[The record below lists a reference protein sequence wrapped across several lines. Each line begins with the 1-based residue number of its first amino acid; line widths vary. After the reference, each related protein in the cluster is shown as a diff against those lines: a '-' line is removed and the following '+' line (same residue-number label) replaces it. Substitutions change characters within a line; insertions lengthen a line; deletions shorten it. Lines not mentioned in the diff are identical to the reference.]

1 MAQAK
6 SGDTVQVHYTG
17 TLSDGSTFDSSEG
30 REPLEFTLGEGGVIP
45 GFENAVIGMAVEESK
60 EVTIPCAEAY
70 GEHNVE
76 MVQEVPRDALPG
88 DMELELGMPLQAEAP
103 DGEVFVVTV
112 TSLTDDTVIL
122 DGNHPLAGQDLTFNI
137 QLVGI
142 A

>member
-60 EVTIPCAEAY
+60 EVLIPCAEAY
-70 GEHNVE
+70 GEHNAE

-88 DMELELGMPLQAEAP
+88 DIELEQGMPLQAEAP

-112 TSLTDDTVIL
+112 TNIGDESVTL
-122 DGNHPLAGQDLTFNI
+122 DGNHPLAGEDLTFNI

>member
-1 MAQAK
+1 MTQAK

-17 TLSDGSTFDSSEG
+17 TLNDGSTFDSSEG

-70 GEHNVE
+70 GDHNAE
-76 MVQEVPRDALPG
+76 MVQEVPREALPS

-112 TSLTDDTVIL
+112 TSVTDDTVML

-142 A
+142 S

>member
-60 EVTIPCAEAY
+60 EVTIPCVEAY

-76 MVQEVPRDALPG
+76 MVQEVPREALPG

-112 TSLTDDTVIL
+112 TSLTDDKVIL